1 MLFHF
6 LLEQFGQIR
15 KKLAADISV
24 LGKDDLA

>member
-1 MLFHF
+1 MLLHF

-15 KKLAADISV
+15 KKLAADIGV